1 MPNPKRISVFL
12 LLFIV
17 MPCTLWALNN
27 KAHRSDPQ
35 QLSEEVDGQF
45 FKMKLSSGFKREPVD
60 EAGIFKWKKDSAEI
74 FIVVGDAFIESRD
87 TLFNALRKAIESNSS
102 AGEEV
107 KILKIK
113 GAKALLSKETR
124 VPEQK
129 RLRSWRLVV
138 LTDKKIVTIDFTAPA
153 KEFDSFV
160 PAFEESLRSFKIVPQ
175 S

>member
-1 MPNPKRISVFL
+1 
-12 LLFIV
+12 
-17 MPCTLWALNN
+17 MPCALWAQNN
-27 KAHRSDPQ
+27 KANRAHPQ

-45 FKMKLSSGFKREPVD
+45 FKMKLPNGFKREHVD
-60 EAGIFKWKKDSAEI
+60 EAGIHKWKKDSAEI

-87 TLFNALRKAIESNSS
+87 TLFNALRKASESNS
-102 AGEEV
+102 GIEEV

-113 GAKALLSKETR
+113 GAKAMLNKEKQ

-129 RLRSWRLVV
+129 RLRSWHLVV
-138 LTDKKIVTIDFTAPA
+138 LTDKKIVTIDFTAPV
-153 KEFDSFV
+153 KEFNSFV